1 MRRAWN
7 HLEFPWRSIRILRDL
22 LWRLAVLLVLRRAR
36 LREIPWFGL
45 PPDDIGPALRK
56 RRGRELHS
64 IAAELTDYGTQYLGM
79 VATAAGHD
87 ARMQQK
93 SAKDQSD
100 V

>member
-1 MRRAWN
+1 LA
-7 HLEFPWRSIRILRDL
+7 LDPDL
-22 LWRLAVLLVLRRAR
+22 AGPFVETSRPTRFTGAR

-64 IAAELTDYGTQYLGM
+64 TAAELTDYGTQDLGM
-79 VATAAGHD
+79 VATATGHD